1 MFHPPRGHSGLDSD
15 VDSEEDPT
23 SSLPA
28 ISVDPSPNN
37 LVAGSGGGGWVGVLM
52 LQLGVCVC
60 VCVCVCVG
68 GGGGGGDGVY
78 QRYQQTVSLFPQQR
92 AIPAGERPII
102 STED

>member
-1 MFHPPRGHSGLDSD
+1 MRKIQLLRLYRG
-15 VDSEEDPT
+15 DPT

-28 ISVDPSPNN
+28 SSVDPSPNN

-52 LQLGVCVC
+52 LQLGG

-92 AIPAGERPII
+92 RAVPAGERAII
-102 STED
+102 SR